1 MTRDETLDNFKLLG
15 INLTPF
21 LLLSLDC
28 NSDSGCS
35 DGLKCWMREFGD
47 PKTIPGCKGEALGD
61 FDYCYDPTELDIVE
75 IAMTTP
81 GFSSLADLVAEA
93 NLLETLKGNGPF
105 TVFAPTNAAFEALPK
120 ETIEALVLDND
131 ALTNVLLYHVVS
143 GEILSSDLVDGDSV
157 MTVQGSDVV
166 VSLDTV
172 AMINDAK
179 IITADIFASN
189 GVIHIIDSVL
199 IPPS

>member
-1 MTRDETLDNFKLLG
+1 M
-15 INLTPF
+15 
-21 LLLSLDC
+21 
-28 NSDSGCS
+28 
-35 DGLKCWMREFGD
+35 
-47 PKTIPGCKGEALGD
+47 
-61 FDYCYDPTELDIVE
+61 DIVE
-75 IAMTTP
+75 IAMTTR
-81 GFSSLADLVAEA
+81 GFSTLVDLVAEA

-199 IPPS
+199 IPPSIIEDEEVAVQAEEKELSESFCSASHPCNECKGGKGIYIAVVLWHH